1 MTVSPDAPPLSFTD
15 LADAIGALRDA
26 GLRISTPRRLLLEAL
41 FAANGPVS
49 AADLARELSLDES
62 SVYRNLEVFE
72 HFGVV
77 RHVHLGHSAG
87 LYALVSDEVVEY
99 LYCERC
105 AKVTTVAP
113 TRLDTVRHQIRD
125 EFGYTARFTHFA
137 IVGLCPDC
145 TAESRADNAES
156 GKRQTSPPHTHEHVH
171 GDKPSR
177 RRR

>member
-1 MTVSPDAPPLSFTD
+1 M
-15 LADAIGALRDA
+15 
-26 GLRISTPRRLLLEAL
+26 LEAL
-41 FAANGPVS
+41 FAATGPVS

-62 SVYRNLEVFE
+62 SVYRNLEVLE
-72 HFGVV
+72 QFGVV

-87 LYALVSDEVVEY
+87 LYALVSKDVVEY

-113 TRLDTVRHQIRD
+113 SRLDNVRGHIRD

-145 TAESRADNAES
+145 TAAE
-156 GKRQTSPPHTHEHVH
+156 
-171 GDKPSR
+171 
-177 RRR
+177 